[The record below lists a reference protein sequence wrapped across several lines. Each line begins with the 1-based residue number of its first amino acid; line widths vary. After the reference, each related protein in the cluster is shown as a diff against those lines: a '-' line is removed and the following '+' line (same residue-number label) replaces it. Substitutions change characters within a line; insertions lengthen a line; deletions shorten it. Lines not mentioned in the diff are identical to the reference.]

1 MVGAAVGAG
10 WGVLSGVMF
19 EFSNSSRRR
28 AVVVVQESAETM
40 PRIDSSTRMF
50 LDGQRENRPIA
61 DSLMIAFPMVMLRVL
76 TQ

>member
-1 MVGAAVGAG
+1 
-10 WGVLSGVMF
+10 
-19 EFSNSSRRR
+19 
-28 AVVVVQESAETM
+28 M
-40 PRIDSSTRMF
+40 PRISSFTRMF